1 MGNKQSVKKPI
12 DDNTSSSFNNS
23 NNFNDYHNK
32 TIKLNK
38 RRTNLIKAKKILRRR
53 FDKIKTVED
62 LLKNTPNKKETRKMI
77 KLKLLEIMKLLKK
90 ENKNITFCKRFYNK
104 INRLEKENDAVNID
118 KQLVLLY
125 KCLQKKTL
133 SKDEKLQKKMKQ
145 FSRRKYIKN
154 NQIDL
159 K

>member
-1 MGNKQSVKKPI
+1 MGNKQSIKKPI

-104 INRLEKENDAVNID
+104 INKLEKKNDAVNID

-154 NQIDL
+154 NQID
-159 K
+159 

>member
-1 MGNKQSVKKPI
+1 
-12 DDNTSSSFNNS
+12 
-23 NNFNDYHNK
+23 
-32 TIKLNK
+32 
-38 RRTNLIKAKKILRRR
+38 
-53 FDKIKTVED
+53 
-62 LLKNTPNKKETRKMI
+62 MI

-104 INRLEKENDAVNID
+104 INKLEKKNDAVNID

-154 NQIDL
+154 NQID
-159 K
+159 

>member
-12 DDNTSSSFNNS
+12 DGNTSSSFNNS

-38 RRTNLIKAKKILRRR
+38 RRTNLIKANKILRRR

-90 ENKNITFCKRFYNK
+90 ENKNVTFCKRFYNK
-104 INRLEKENDAVNID
+104 INKLEKENDAVNID

-133 SKDEKLQKKMKQ
+133 SKNLKPQKKTKR
-145 FSRRKYIKN
+145 FPRRKNMKN
-154 NQIDL
+154 NKID
-159 K
+159 

>member
-12 DDNTSSSFNNS
+12 DGNTSSNFNNS

-104 INRLEKENDAVNID
+104 INRLEKDNDAINID

-133 SKDEKLQKKMKQ
+133 SKNLKPQKKTKRFPRQ
-145 FSRRKYIKN
+145 KYMKN
-154 NQIDL
+154 NKID
-159 K
+159 

>member
-1 MGNKQSVKKPI
+1 MGHKQSVTKPI

-104 INRLEKENDAVNID
+104 INNLEKKNDAVNID

-154 NQIDL
+154 NQID
-159 K
+159 

>member
-1 MGNKQSVKKPI
+1 MGNKQSIKKPI
-12 DDNTSSSFNNS
+12 DGNTSSNLNNS

-38 RRTNLIKAKKILRRR
+38 RRTNLIKAKKILRKR

-104 INRLEKENDAVNID
+104 INKLEKENDAVNID

-133 SKDEKLQKKMKQ
+133 SKNLKPQKKTKR
-145 FSRRKYIKN
+145 FPRRKYMKN
-154 NQIDL
+154 NKID
-159 K
+159 